1 VHKRIFTAG
10 FTLVEMMVVVA
21 LLAIMASIAMPSF
34 ARLIAANSV
43 EAAGNELYGLLQY
56 ARAEAVARGQ
66 RVTVSADSSDTW
78 SQALDV
84 STLNS
89 GAPVTLRH
97 YESLNQSKV
106 TATASTQALSDVA
119 FYSNG
124 SSSGSTLITLCYSP
138 DVTITGKLISIARSG
153 QVSAPQS
160 AVCQ

>member
-1 VHKRIFTAG
+1 MHKHKNIAG

-34 ARLIAANSV
+34 ARLIAANNV

-66 RVTVSADSSDTW
+66 RVTVSAGSSDAW
-78 SQALDV
+78 AQALVV
-84 STLNS
+84 STING
-89 GAPVTLRH
+89 GAAVTLRS
-97 YESLNQSKV
+97 YESLNQPKV
-106 TATASTQALSDVA
+106 SAEASTQALSDLA

-138 DVTITGKLISIARSG
+138 DITITGKVISVARSG